1 MFRAPG
7 SLNFKSNP
15 PKRCE
20 VYSAEEFRYPVTAFK
35 EFKRITEI
43 VEFHAESDLVGPAE
57 RMCEKCAFIDYCIEN
72 AATLPE
78 PMWYTMISIVAI
90 TEDGQKKV
98 HERSETYPGYSY
110 DQTEEYYERAAKMS
124 RPCSCR
130 YIRDFFGFDCPKEG
144 CGVRVWGDRIF
155 EKCGIGRDEGGDGGK
170 TLEIRGKRRL
180 SARDGGA
187 NYQQS

>member
-1 MFRAPG
+1 M
-7 SLNFKSNP
+7 
-15 PKRCE
+15 
-20 VYSAEEFRYPVTAFK
+20 
-35 EFKRITEI
+35 
-43 VEFHAESDLVGPAE
+43 VGPAE

-144 CGVRVWGDRIF
+144 CGVRAPIVFAYYTIEERVKKLLEEELTVDEALE
-155 EKCGIGRDEGGDGGK
+155 EKNLQLVRYARNTSQSSI
-170 TLEIRGKRRL
+170 L
-180 SARDGGA
+180 S
-187 NYQQS
+187 